1 MTFADL
7 LAFLRA
13 HDLVDFAPSLASR
26 DILSV
31 DALQHISETTLVQIS
46 PTRPDLDR
54 MLAALGRRPMSRAVV
69 PSARRDLPSSTPSAR
84 GSLSKALMA
93 ARPEFR
99 DESLQEL
106 HKNTYAATTTKSR
119 DSRWK
124 LWLQLTNAWDLDA
137 LPLTVRSVDAVAASL
152 RAGGYKTAKLLF
164 SQARQEHVAQTHTP
178 VPPEVILRMTQAER
192 AVERGRGPSKL
203 KDSFYVEDIAKI
215 DTTARDFPTHIRW
228 ATSLSHR
235 IDMVIICCWWL
246 LRGIEAASVLLNQ
259 AWTEITHSG
268 RTAFITLPCTK
279 MDIVGLCVTR
289 SHPCSC
295 HRSKALCPFHALQ
308 RHLTRMRSLGYPDD
322 SPLFP
327 GHESQPLLHHQT
339 VEIFR
344 SVIEATGTTMTR
356 NGPNGSALQRFCEHV
371 CRVSGAQML
380 TRRGFPLDTVQLLG
394 RWGSDAIKVY
404 VQEAPL
410 YRGEP
415 HHRDQEHDKP
425 EQIREIVEHY
435 LETLRQKFWV
445 VNTVTKMIHLPGVS
459 ETSTD
464 STHWHTICG
473 WPYGFAPHR
482 REYHEPSGPKCKRCF
497 KLHEAQEFS
506 DQAIEDDD

>member
-13 HDLVDFAPSLASR
+13 HDLVSFAPSLASR

-69 PSARRDLPSSTPSAR
+69 PVARRDLPLSTPSAR

-93 ARPEFR
+93 AKPEFR
-99 DESLQEL
+99 EESLNEL
-106 HKNTYAATTTKSR
+106 RKNTYAATTTKSR

-124 LWLQLTNAWDLDA
+124 LWLQITNAWDLDA

-203 KDSFYVEDIAKI
+203 KDSFYVEDIARI
-215 DTTARDFPTHIRW
+215 STTDREFPTQIKW
-228 ATSLSHR
+228 AMGLSHR

-246 LRGIEAASVLLNQ
+246 LRGIEAASVMLNQ
-259 AWTEITHSG
+259 AWTEVTHAG
-268 RTAFITLPCTK
+268 RMAFITLPCTK

-295 HRSKALCPFHALQ
+295 HRSKALCPFHALH
-308 RHLTRMRSLGYPDD
+308 RHLARMRSLGYPDD
-322 SPLFP
+322 SPSFSWLRF
-327 GHESQPLLHHQT
+327 
-339 VEIFR
+339 
-344 SVIEATGTTMTR
+344 TTT
-356 NGPNGSALQRFCEHV
+356 PTLPD
-371 CRVSGAQML
+371 
-380 TRRGFPLDTVQLLG
+380 RRDLPI
-394 RWGSDAIKVY
+394 RH
-404 VQEAPL
+404 
-410 YRGEP
+410 RGD
-415 HHRDQEHDKP
+415 R
-425 EQIREIVEHY
+425 
-435 LETLRQKFWV
+435 
-445 VNTVTKMIHLPGVS
+445 
-459 ETSTD
+459 
-464 STHWHTICG
+464 
-473 WPYGFAPHR
+473 
-482 REYHEPSGPKCKRCF
+482 
-497 KLHEAQEFS
+497 
-506 DQAIEDDD
+506 DDDDPQRA